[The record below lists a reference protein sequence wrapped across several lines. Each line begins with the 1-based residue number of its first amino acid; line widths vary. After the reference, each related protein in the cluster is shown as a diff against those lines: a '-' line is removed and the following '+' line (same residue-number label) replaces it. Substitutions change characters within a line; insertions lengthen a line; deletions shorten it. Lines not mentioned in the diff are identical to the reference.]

1 MRLRLEGVAC
11 RHDGHAPLFS
21 GVDLEIDGGD
31 FVLLSGP
38 SGSGKSSFLRL
49 LNLLDAPSAGRVL
62 VDGQV
67 PAPSSIPAFR
77 RRATLVQQTP
87 EVHEGSVRDSLVYP
101 FSFKAA
107 RNHHP
112 PERAALRAL
121 LDSLLLDEVDL
132 DEDAGPLSVGQRQRL
147 ALARAL
153 CAGPEFLLLDEPTA
167 ALDDRAAHAVEALLE
182 ARCAEEGVG
191 IVLVS
196 HRPFAA
202 RHVRPR
208 RLLLADGALKEEPWA
223 S

>member
-21 GVDLEIDGGD
+21 GVDLELGGGD

-38 SGSGKSSFLRL
+38 SGGGKSSFLRL

-62 VDGQV
+62 VDGRV
-67 PAPSSIPAFR
+67 PAPNSVPAFR
-77 RRATLVQQTP
+77 RRAALVPQTP
-87 EVHEGSVRDSLVYP
+87 EAHEGSVHHSLVYP

-107 RNHHP
+107 RGHASP
-112 PERAALRAL
+112 GRDDLRAL
-121 LDSLLLDEVDL
+121 LDALLLDEVGL

-153 CAGPEFLLLDEPTA
+153 CSGPDLLLLDEPTA
-167 ALDDRAAHAVEALLE
+167 PLDDQAARAVEDLLE
-182 ARCAEEGVG
+182 ARCAEEGLGV
-191 IVLVS
+191 VLVS
-196 HRPFAA
+196 HRPFEA
-202 RHVRPR
+202 RRVRPR
-208 RLLLADGALKEEPWA
+208 RLLLADGALREEPWT